1 LGLAGVPAKA
11 ERQARQRPVPP
22 DRPVASDLEVGPA
35 ELVLDLLVAL
45 LHPVAQPI
53 GGNDLA
59 ELGLLGAA

>member
-35 ELVLDLLVAL
+35 ELVLDLLVACSTQL
-45 LHPVAQPI
+45 RSP
-53 GGNDLA
+53 
-59 ELGLLGAA
+59 